1 MSKKSR
7 LDRRREMASFR
18 QNAIGNLLSETLEQ
32 GELKAG
38 LEALSNKVWN
48 HPKKGPG
55 TKIAFSTLESWYYDA
70 KKNPTNLADTLADQI
85 RADLGVH
92 RVLNQALK
100 DDVGNQY
107 KDFPEWTVK
116 LHFDNLKTLWT
127 TSAVPQ
133 IPSYMTVLR
142 YFRKNGLD
150 RKKSVKRAHITDG
163 QAAAIARLEK
173 KEVRSYEKQ
182 SVGSLFHLDFHH
194 CSRTIQTPSGERITP
209 LCLAIHDDYSRLTC
223 HIQWFTAE
231 TAQFLVH
238 GLIQAIARRGLPW
251 AIMTDNGAAM
261 KAAEFLQGL
270 ERLGVEHDPTLPYSP
285 YQNAKTERFWGVLES
300 RLIPMLKNIELTL
313 ELLNEAT
320 LAWVEQEY
328 NKEVNKEIK
337 CAPIERFR
345 KGPLQLRDSPSIKEL
360 KAAFRQ
366 DVVRKQ
372 RRTDGTVSIEGRR
385 FEVPSQY
392 RTFRSLNIRYAR
404 WDFTNTHMIDDR
416 NQILSRIYPI
426 DKAAN
431 ASGER
436 RNLAPQSQDPIIE
449 SQSTTIPPLL
459 QKYLEEFAATGKP
472 APYLPE

>member
-7 LDRRREMASFR
+7 LDRMREMASFR
-18 QNAIGNLLSETLEQ
+18 LQVIGNLLSETLEQ
-32 GELKAG
+32 GELQAG
-38 LEALSNKVWN
+38 LKALSQKSWN

-70 KKNPTNLADTLADQI
+70 KKNPNNLAETLANQV

-92 RVLNQALK
+92 RVLNQSLK
-100 DDVGNQY
+100 DEVEKQY

-127 TSAVPQ
+127 TSAVPR

-142 YFRKNGLD
+142 YFRMNGLN
-150 RKKSVKRAHITDG
+150 RKKNVKRAHITDG
-163 QAAAIARLEK
+163 QAAAISRLEK
-173 KEVRSYEKQ
+173 REVRSYEKQ

-194 CSRTIQTPSGERITP
+194 GSRTIQTPSGERITP

-251 AIMTDNGAAM
+251 AVMTDNGAAM
-261 KAAEFLQGL
+261 KAAEFVQGL
-270 ERLGVEHDPTLPYSP
+270 ERLGVEHEPTLPYSP
-285 YQNAKTERFWGVLES
+285 NQNAKTERFWGVLES
-300 RLIPMLKNIELTL
+300 RLMPMLKNIELTL
-313 ELLNEAT
+313 ESLNEAT

-328 NKEVNKEIK
+328 NQEVNKETK
-337 CAPIERFR
+337 SAPIDRFR
-345 KGPLQLRDSPSIKEL
+345 NGPHQLRDSPKIGDL

-385 FEVPSQY
+385 FEVPSQH

-404 WDFTNTHMIDDR
+404 WDFTNIHMIDDR

-426 DKAAN
+426 DKGAN

-436 RNLAPQSQDPIIE
+436 RSLGPSNQDPTIE

-459 QKYLEEFAATGKP
+459 QKYLEDFAATGQP